1 MLLMHVPTM
10 AGSSFSLMTGRLG
23 PVMHL
28 VRRISEQ
35 ATDRGPPT
43 MPDRL
48 SDPSL
53 ERLSDPSPS
62 SSAS

>member
-53 ERLSDPSPS
+53 DR
-62 SSAS
+62 